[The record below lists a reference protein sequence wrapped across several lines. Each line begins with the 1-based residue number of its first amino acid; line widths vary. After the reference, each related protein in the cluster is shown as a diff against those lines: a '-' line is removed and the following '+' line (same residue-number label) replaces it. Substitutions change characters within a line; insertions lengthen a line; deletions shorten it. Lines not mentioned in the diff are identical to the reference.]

1 MHRDGNA
8 RGEEEERGAQKKHE
22 TARDRGHQI
31 REGTRAAEHLS
42 LSLSL
47 SLSARSRAVSVARR
61 DRDRGQGSERRIG
74 PRSSSR
80 GDAAAPPRHYS
91 YVPVPQLRSLSIPW
105 LLAARARGVG
115 GRGVG
120 GWVGGGT
127 GKTGEQAAA
136 AEFPLKTQTRPRMH
150 ARCNPMVCIRYA
162 RRVPAKR
169 QEAPASRDQC
179 SIALYSAFSPSFSL
193 AVFPVAS

>member
-8 RGEEEERGAQKKHE
+8 RGEEEERGAQKKHK

-120 GWVGGGT
+120 GWVGGDRENGGAGGGGGVSPQNT
-127 GKTGEQAAA
+127 NTASHACAMQPHG
-136 AEFPLKTQTRPRMH
+136 MH
-150 ARCNPMVCIRYA
+150 
-162 RRVPAKR
+162 
-169 QEAPASRDQC
+169 
-179 SIALYSAFSPSFSL
+179 SICT
-193 AVFPVAS
+193 